1 MVVVVGEKSQS
12 CLLRE
17 AAEAASAAVAKA
29 FEAGWR
35 IIIYVHNTL
44 NSIDDFRAFTHSSTS
59 I

>member
-17 AAEAASAAVAKA
+17 AAEAAAAAVAKA

-35 IIIYVHNTL
+35 III
-44 NSIDDFRAFTHSSTS
+44 RP
-59 I
+59 